1 MKKSEKKII
10 IFELIII
17 LFLILNVFV
26 KNIFV
31 GNNVIFPVGILLF
44 LSILLFGFEKVKMI
58 NKDKKKIITIIIFY
72 TVAFLIIIYGF
83 GLLTSYVKS
92 PYSLT
97 LKNIIKNTFPVIFL
111 LALLELF
118 RYNICRKSNKN
129 KKIYFM
135 TLIIFTILD
144 FLIALPFY
152 NIKDYEEILKMLT
165 LVILPSITKNIM
177 LIDFSY
183 KYGYLP
189 TIIYQL
195 IMNLYLYLLPIY
207 PNLSIYLES
216 VIMFLLPLIIKYVI
230 DNTLTKEK
238 KVTIERKKTKNI
250 FSNICIGICILLI
263 VVIVTLYS
271 NIFSYWIAV
280 VGSGS
285 MSPTIQVGDAII
297 VDKTIKN
304 NLENLKVGDI
314 LVFRIKDS
322 IYTHRIVDIKEE
334 NSTYLI
340 STKGD
345 REGQVIDNWTVKNDD
360 IVGVVRFKVSYIGY
374 PTVLLN
380 RFIKENKK

>member
-1 MKKSEKKII
+1 MKRIEKEMI
-10 IFELIII
+10 IFELITI
-17 LFLILNVFV
+17 LFLILNIFV
-26 KNIFV
+26 KNIFI
-31 GNNVIFPVGILLF
+31 GNKVIFPIGILLF
-44 LSILLFGFEKVKMI
+44 FSIVLFGFEKVKII
-58 NKDKKKIITIIIFY
+58 NKDKKRIITVIIFY
-72 TVAFLIIIYGF
+72 TVAFLIIIYGL
-83 GLLTSYVKS
+83 GLFTGYVKS
-92 PYSLT
+92 PYSFT
-97 LKNIIKNTFPVIFL
+97 FTNIIKNTFPVIFL
-111 LALLELF
+111 LILLELF
-118 RYNICRKSNKN
+118 RYNLCHKSNKN

-135 TLIIFTILD
+135 MLIIFTALD
-144 FLIALPFY
+144 LSIAIPSY
-152 NIKDYEEILKMLT
+152 DIKDYEEILKMLT
-165 LVILPSITKNIM
+165 LVVLPSITKNVM

-183 KYGYLP
+183 RYGYLP
-189 TIIYQL
+189 PIIYQL
-195 IMNLYLYLLPIY
+195 IMNLYIYLLPIY

-216 VIMFLLPLIIKYVI
+216 VITFLLPLIIKYII

-238 KVTIERKKTKNI
+238 KVTIERKKTKKVL
-250 FSNICIGICILLI
+250 SNVCIGTCVLLI
-263 VVIVTLYS
+263 VVIVALYS

-304 NLENLKVGDI
+304 HLENLKVGDI